1 MVLSIRDSLAY
12 FSSVN
17 QNIIQTTMTTSLKK
31 IQVSQV
37 MRRQVVK
44 LPAEAALESALR
56 KMIKFRV
63 NALLVEH
70 EENGVPAG
78 VLSKTDIMGA
88 YYVALPISI
97 KVQDI
102 MSRPVLTC
110 AQEDS
115 LEKALGQMKE
125 ARITRL
131 YVTEGANYRIT
142 GLLAYPDVVGLMY
155 RHCHYCRNSLF
166 KGEYISGD
174 TNKAILRFCVGDI
187 MGTDVLKLPNTATIE
202 QVMEELS
209 MSRRDELLICS
220 ADGIA
225 EGVITVN
232 DLVLAFMHGR
242 KSHEPA
248 LEIMSSPVRVCNDE
262 AMLEEAIQTMIFSDI
277 SRLFVYREKQT
288 AIVGVLTLVDTVKAR
303 SGSCRACIVSR
314 ISVRD

>member
-1 MVLSIRDSLAY
+1 
-12 FSSVN
+12 
-17 QNIIQTTMTTSLKK
+17 MTTSLKK

-44 LPAEAALESALR
+44 VTAEAALESALR

-70 EENGVPAG
+70 KENGVPAG

-88 YYVALPISI
+88 YYAALPISI

-115 LEKALGQMKE
+115 LEKGLSQMKE

-131 YVTEGANYRIT
+131 YVTEGANCRIT

-155 RHCHYCRNSLF
+155 RHCHYCRKSLF

-187 MGTDVLKLPNTATIE
+187 MGTDVFKLPNTATIE

-209 MSRRDELLICS
+209 MSHRDELLICS

-225 EGVITVN
+225 EGVITAN

-288 AIVGVLTLVDTVKAR
+288 AIIGVLTLADTVKAR

-314 ISVRD
+314 ISVGD

>member
-1 MVLSIRDSLAY
+1 
-12 FSSVN
+12 
-17 QNIIQTTMTTSLKK
+17 MTTSLKK

-37 MRRQVVK
+37 MRRQVVE
-44 LPAEAALESALR
+44 LPAKATLESALR

-63 NALLVEH
+63 NALLVQH

-88 YYVALPISI
+88 YYAALPISI
-97 KVQDI
+97 KVHNI

-110 AQEDS
+110 SQEDS

-131 YVTEGANYRIT
+131 YVTEGASCRIT

-155 RHCHYCRNSLF
+155 RHCHYCRKSLF

-220 ADGIA
+220 VDGIA

-242 KSHEPA
+242 KSHEAA
-248 LEIMSSPVRVCNDE
+248 LEIMSSPVKVCNDD
-262 AMLEEAIQTMIFSDI
+262 AKLEEAIQTMIFSDI

-288 AIVGVLTLVDTVKAR
+288 TIIGVLTLADTVKAR
-303 SGSCRACIVSR
+303 SGSCQACIVSR
-314 ISVRD
+314 ISMRD